1 MKTRTQLAL
10 LVSLSALFV
19 LPASARIVI
28 GEGNVSCRAW
38 TKERQ
43 SNSVRSRLQET
54 WLLGY
59 VTGYSWGDKSRPD
72 FLFAA
77 NIDGMFK
84 WVDEYCRLNPQNDLV
99 NAADELVGV
108 LLKKAETPL

>member
-1 MKTRTQLAL
+1 M
-10 LVSLSALFV
+10 
-19 LPASARIVI
+19 I
-28 GEGNVSCRAW
+28 GEGNQSCATW
-38 TKERQ
+38 LKERQ
-43 SNSVRSRLQET
+43 SNSVHARLQET

-59 VTGYSWGDKSRPD
+59 ITGHSWGDKSKPD
-72 FLFAA
+72 FLFEA
-77 NIDGMFK
+77 NIDVMVA